1 MHKMNMIT
9 HYDMSTGET
18 HSTRRAFGDT
28 IEELALHDKRILAV
42 SGDLTISVNLTD
54 FEEKL
59 PDQFINFGVAEQ
71 NMVATSAGLAISGMI
86 PFVASFASFLIMR
99 ACEQIRNDC
108 AYANTNVKLVGANA
122 GISGGPAGPT
132 HHAIEDIGILRSL
145 PNMSILTPA
154 DSHETTAAVR
164 LMAQEQGPMYLRLGR
179 DPWPLLHANV
189 NDVNYRL
196 GGSETFRDGDDVT
209 IFAIGNMVSEAIWAS
224 ERLFK
229 EGVGARVVSLFSVK
243 PIDRDAILA
252 AARETGAIVT
262 VEDHN
267 ILGGMGAAVSEV
279 AVEAGVPLSFKRM
292 GVPDCFAPVGDAAD
306 LYALYRMNADG
317 ITEAVKELLDR

>member
-1 MHKMNMIT
+1 MQTKNKIT
-9 HYDMSTGET
+9 SYDMSTGET
-18 HSTRRAFGDT
+18 HSTRKAFGET
-28 IEELALHDKRILAV
+28 MEELALQDKRILAV

-54 FEEKL
+54 FEEKI

-71 NMVATSAGLAISGMI
+71 NMVATASGLAISGMI

-108 AYANTNVKLVGANA
+108 AYANTNMKLVGANA

-132 HHAIEDIGILRSL
+132 HHAIEDIGILRSM

-164 LMAQEQGPMYLRLGR
+164 LMAREQGPMYLRLGR

-189 NDVNYRL
+189 DEIDYRL
-196 GGSETFRDGDDVT
+196 GESECFRDGNDVT
-209 IFAIGNMVSEAIWAS
+209 IFAIGNMVSEAIQAS
-224 ERLFK
+224 ERLSE
-229 EGVGARVVSLFSVK
+229 EGIGARVVSFFSIK
-243 PIDRDAILA
+243 PIDRQAILA

-267 ILGGMGAAVSEV
+267 VLGGLGAAVAEV
-279 AVEAGVPLSFKRM
+279 AAEAGATLALKRL

-306 LYALYRMNADG
+306 LYALYKMNADG
-317 ITEAVKELLDR
+317 IIEAVKELL